1 MAHFARL
8 NTDGVV
14 VRVHCVVNEVITDS
28 KGKEQESKGVQ
39 FLQETHT
46 TNDFF
51 VQTSY
56 NNKIR
61 KQYAGVGYK
70 YDKANDVFVRPQTYP
85 SWALDASFDWQPPTA
100 MPDDDK
106 RYTWDEPNTKWIEV
120 SE

>member
-14 VRVHCVVNEVITDS
+14 VRVHSVVNEVITDS
-28 KGKEQESKGVQ
+28 EGKEQESKGVQ

-46 TNDFF
+46 TTDLF

-61 KQYAGVGYK
+61 KEYAGVGYK
-70 YDKANDVFVRPQTYP
+70 YDKANDVFVAPQPYP
-85 SWALDASFDWQPPTA
+85 SWTLDSNYDWQPPTA
-100 MPDDDK
+100 LPDDGK
-106 RYTWDEPNTKWIEV
+106 RYTWDEATTKWVEV
-120 SE
+120 